1 MVCRSTFFRFSQS
14 LSYGSQMVYNRFGN
28 APGVPRDVF
37 DAITSFPT
45 TFIGF
50 LNPPKSFTKSAF
62 FENMLIFSWKSSFS
76 CRVGNFFTSQYGTYE
91 CVLWVLNTLG
101 HYLKLLGPDFGYRL
115 SFWKNSIF
123 STSMASKRS
132 RSLQNPYRL
141 SSKVVCRSTF
151 FRFSQSLSN
160 RS

>member
-1 MVCRSTFFRFSQS
+1 MVCRSIFFRFYQS

-50 LNPPKSFTKSAF
+50 LNPPKSFTKSTF
-62 FENMLIFSWKSSFS
+62 FENMLISSWKSWFS

-91 CVLWVLNTLG
+91 CVRGVLNTLG
-101 HYLKLLGPDFGYRL
+101 DYLKLLGPNFWYRP
-115 SFWKNSIF
+115 SFWKNLIF
-123 STSMASKRS
+123 STSIPSNS
-132 RSLQNPYRL
+132 SNSLQNPYRL
-141 SSKVVCRSTF
+141 S
-151 FRFSQSLSN
+151 
-160 RS
+160 

>member
-1 MVCRSTFFRFSQS
+1 MFSGSKDTYLSSWWHSSVISQIFSTTQNPSQNQ
-14 LSYGSQMVYNRFGN
+14 L
-28 APGVPRDVF
+28 
-37 DAITSFPT
+37 
-45 TFIGF
+45 
-50 LNPPKSFTKSAF
+50 F
-62 FENMLIFSWKSSFS
+62 FEGMLIFSWKSSFS

-101 HYLKLLGPDFGYRL
+101 HYLKLLGPDFWYRFL
-115 SFWKNSIF
+115 FWKNSIF
-123 STSMASKRS
+123 STSMVSKSS